1 MSRLNNDNGKF
12 FDPTIVK
19 GFKFGVLTKV
29 LGAGF
34 AVDEDMETL
43 LNFDPDGST
52 RIITFPA
59 PSAYNEG
66 MFWIVNNWAGGA
78 EDLTINNSAAA
89 TIGTVSQ
96 NEAAVVFIAGGVTY
110 CRLVGTTT

>member
-1 MSRLNNDNGKF
+1 MRQDLVSPNIDA
-12 FDPTIVK
+12 PTIRSM
-19 GFKFGVLTKV
+19 FRLLTDTRVLA
-29 LGAGF
+29 GAITI
-34 AVDEDMETL
+34 DEDGAPL
-43 LNFDPDGST
+43 LNFDPDGSA

-59 PSAYNEG
+59 PSAQNEG
-66 MFWIVNNWAGGA
+66 TVWLVNNWAGGA

>member
-1 MSRLNNDNGKF
+1 MRSQLENNDL
-12 FDPTIVK
+12 FDPRVMK
-19 GFKFGVLTKV
+19 GFKLATLTQVLA
-29 LGAGF
+29 AGF
-34 AVDEDMETL
+34 TVNANHPPL

-59 PSAYNEG
+59 PSAENEG
-66 MFWIVNNWAGGA
+66 MCWLVNNWAGGA
-78 EDLTINNSAAA
+78 EDLTINNSAAG